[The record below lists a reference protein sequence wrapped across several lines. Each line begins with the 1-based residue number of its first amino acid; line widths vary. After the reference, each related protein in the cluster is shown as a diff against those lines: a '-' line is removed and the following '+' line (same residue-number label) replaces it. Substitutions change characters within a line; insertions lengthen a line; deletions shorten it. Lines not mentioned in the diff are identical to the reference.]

1 MSIKTKTRS
10 HTKQEI
16 SSTIFDNPDMLR
28 IIAENS
34 QTPNIRAVNKNAALI
49 GQSNMDKLGK
59 KHGSFQEKVDFI
71 SNNELYANLPLPR
84 HRRNDVINDVSFQLE
99 TELTYRTHRQLC

>member
-1 MSIKTKTRS
+1 MATKTRS

-28 IIAENS
+28 IVAENS

-59 KHGSFQEKVDFI
+59 KHGSFQEKLDFI
-71 SNNELYANLPLPR
+71 SNDELYANLPRSQPR
-84 HRRNDVINDVSFQLE
+84 NRKNEVVVRKNRAVNNNTFTIPFVKM
-99 TELTYRTHRQLC
+99 